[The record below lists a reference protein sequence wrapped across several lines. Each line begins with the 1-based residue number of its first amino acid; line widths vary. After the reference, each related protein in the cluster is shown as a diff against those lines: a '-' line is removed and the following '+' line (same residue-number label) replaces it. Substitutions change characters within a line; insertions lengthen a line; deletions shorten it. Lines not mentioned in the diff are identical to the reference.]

1 MKLNADFVLLI
12 GLAIMT
18 IGMALVAF
26 GIVASGLFFAG
37 VYLLGI
43 GLVATAAGAV
53 LRVLRPTTP

>member
-1 MKLNADFVLLI
+1 MKLNADLVLLV

-26 GIVASGLFFAG
+26 GIVVSGLFFAG

-43 GLVATAAGAV
+43 GLVATAAGAS
-53 LRVLRPTTP
+53 LRVVRATTP